1 VFNFSQESER
11 ELQSIDVELS
21 KLQRHLEVCP
31 KDGVTAVVDEASFV
45 ESILQL
51 DQSRQRSRDLL
62 QLTRASVDDRLERW
76 KLFEDSVNRVLCLIK
91 RLKYARNM
99 ATLKGSVDLQRLLSA
114 KQSIEVSPSRFF
126 SPLVNGEKEK
136 EKNSRHNNVEPVY
149 IVWIVVCPCWGGGRT
164 LPPVPPPTE
173 FGASS
178 TNIFFAAKT

>member
-1 VFNFSQESER
+1 MVYVWYIFGVQFSQESER
-11 ELQSIDVELS
+11 ELQSIDIELS

-126 SPLVNGEKEK
+126 SI
-136 EKNSRHNNVEPVY
+136 S
-149 IVWIVVCPCWGGGRT
+149 
-164 LPPVPPPTE
+164 
-173 FGASS
+173 
-178 TNIFFAAKT
+178 